1 MNKCPNCGFDVPAT
15 STDNFCPN
23 CGARLP
29 WTIAQT
35 SGAAS
40 TPPPGAGAT
49 QPGGSAT
56 SSYGGQ
62 ASFPYDPSAPGS
74 DPGAHGQFTAGTSG
88 ARRST
93 AYASP
98 DATQQGLPSYL
109 GNVNVGNLP
118 ASRTQQQQSLPPVAP
133 AGSADPTTNMLLGI
147 LRSASPTSSRGLVRL
162 AIAIV
167 VIVVAFIIVA
177 KVVSVLLSWL
187 PWIVLAAIIIYL
199 WQRQRMRRG
208 GRLP

>member
-23 CGARLP
+23 CGVRLP
-29 WTIAQT
+29 WTIAQA
-35 SGAAS
+35 SGATS
-40 TPPPGAGAT
+40 TPPPGAGT
-49 QPGGSAT
+49 SQPGGSGA
-56 SSYGGQ
+56 SPYGGQ
-62 ASFPYDPSAPGS
+62 ASSAYDPSAPTGN
-74 DPGAHGQFTAGTSG
+74 PGAYGQFTAGASG

-93 AYASP
+93 AYAAP

-109 GNVNVGNLP
+109 GNVSAGNLP
-118 ASRTQQQQSLPPVAP
+118 AARQQQQNLPPVAP

-147 LRSASPTSSRGLVRL
+147 LRAAIPTSSRGLIRL

-167 VIVVAFIIVA
+167 VIVVAFIVVA

-199 WQRQRMRRG
+199 WQRQRMRRR